1 MKTNELPARTSA
13 RVLFFRVC
21 VHTSPFTGSKL
32 HVTAPTM
39 LFAFAALLPPPRVA
53 RRAPAPTAVLDL
65 LENAASGDAAAAIE
79 AAALLVAGAGER
91 AMRILWSKTIALT
104 ANCWPPPSFQDPGP
118 TPVVVDIDLGADGEP
133 AGVSRISFKPL
144 LPRSDFILLEL
155 RVPLGLLI
163 EESDDARIV
172 VTDALPGYSA
182 MKQVEKGDLVRAVT
196 AYAQVAGSAPMWQQ
210 VTSGTPL
217 GDVSLKR
224 LLFRTDDAT
233 YTDVRN
239 AIASHRGSEGGNDM
253 VTLVLERA
261 VESGTPLADRGA
273 PLERESLAAVIAR
286 DIQQAPAKAIGDDD
300 ATAAERAESCWD
312 DPA

>member
-1 MKTNELPARTSA
+1 
-13 RVLFFRVC
+13 
-21 VHTSPFTGSKL
+21 
-32 HVTAPTM
+32 M
-39 LFAFAALLPPPRVA
+39 LFAIALLPPPRVA
-53 RRAPAPTAVLDL
+53 RRAPAPSAILDL

-79 AAALLVAGAGER
+79 SAALFVAGAGAVGYAYSLVQDDRVNSE
-91 AMRILWSKTIALT
+91 ISG
-104 ANCWPPPSFQDPGP
+104 PPPPIVDPGP
-118 TPVVVDIDLGADGEP
+118 TPVVVDIDLGENGEP

-163 EESDDARIV
+163 EEANERIV

-300 ATAAERAESCWD
+300 ATAAERAERLLGRPSLD
-312 DPA
+312 DLKDVL

>member
-1 MKTNELPARTSA
+1 M
-13 RVLFFRVC
+13 
-21 VHTSPFTGSKL
+21 
-32 HVTAPTM
+32 HVTAPKM
-39 LFAFAALLPPPRVA
+39 LFAFVALLPPPRVA
-53 RRAPAPTAVLDL
+53 RRAPAPTAILDL

-79 AAALLVAGAGER
+79 AAALLVAGAG
-91 AMRILWSKTIALT
+91 AAGYAYSLVQDDRINSEIAG
-104 ANCWPPPSFQDPGP
+104 PPPRLKDPGP

-133 AGVSRISFKPL
+133 AGISRISFKPL

-182 MKQVEKGDLVRAVT
+182 IKQVEKGDLVRAVT

-239 AIASHRGSEGGNDM
+239 AIASHRGSEGGNDI

-261 VESGTPLADRGA
+261 VESGTPLAERGA

-300 ATAAERAESCWD
+300 ATAAERAERLLGRPSLD
-312 DPA
+312 DLKDVL

>member
-1 MKTNELPARTSA
+1 M
-13 RVLFFRVC
+13 
-21 VHTSPFTGSKL
+21 
-32 HVTAPTM
+32 
-39 LFAFAALLPPPRVA
+39 
-53 RRAPAPTAVLDL
+53 
-65 LENAASGDAAAAIE
+65 
-79 AAALLVAGAGER
+79 
-91 AMRILWSKTIALT
+91 
-104 ANCWPPPSFQDPGP
+104 
-118 TPVVVDIDLGADGEP
+118 VVDIDLGEDGEP
-133 AGVSRISFKPL
+133 AGTSRISFKPL

-163 EESDDARIV
+163 EEANERIV

-182 MKQVEKGDLVRAVT
+182 IKQVEKGDLVRAVT

-300 ATAAERAESCWD
+300 ATAAERAERLLGRPSLED
-312 DPA
+312 LKDVL

>member
-1 MKTNELPARTSA
+1 M
-13 RVLFFRVC
+13 
-21 VHTSPFTGSKL
+21 
-32 HVTAPTM
+32 
-39 LFAFAALLPPPRVA
+39 
-53 RRAPAPTAVLDL
+53 
-65 LENAASGDAAAAIE
+65 
-79 AAALLVAGAGER
+79 
-91 AMRILWSKTIALT
+91 
-104 ANCWPPPSFQDPGP
+104 
-118 TPVVVDIDLGADGEP
+118 VVDIDLGENGEP

-182 MKQVEKGDLVRAVT
+182 IKQVEKGDLVRAVT

-239 AIASHRGSEGGNDM
+239 AIASHRGSEGARAR
-253 VTLVLERA
+253 VQRA
-261 VESGTPLADRGA
+261 VESGTPLAERGA

-286 DIQQAPAKAIGDDD
+286 DIQQAPAKAIRRRRHR
-300 ATAAERAESCWD
+300 AER
-312 DPA
+312 PT

>member
-1 MKTNELPARTSA
+1 M
-13 RVLFFRVC
+13 
-21 VHTSPFTGSKL
+21 
-32 HVTAPTM
+32 
-39 LFAFAALLPPPRVA
+39 
-53 RRAPAPTAVLDL
+53 
-65 LENAASGDAAAAIE
+65 
-79 AAALLVAGAGER
+79 
-91 AMRILWSKTIALT
+91 
-104 ANCWPPPSFQDPGP
+104 
-118 TPVVVDIDLGADGEP
+118 VVDIDLGEDGEP
-133 AGVSRISFKPL
+133 AGTSRISFKPL

-163 EESDDARIV
+163 EESDARIV

-239 AIASHRGSEGGNDM
+239 AIASHRGSEGGNNM

-261 VESGTPLADRGA
+261 VESGTPLAERGA

-286 DIQQAPAKAIGDDD
+286 DIQQAPAKAIGDGD
-300 ATAAERAESCWD
+300 ATAAERAERLLGRPSLED
-312 DPA
+312 LKDVL

>member
-1 MKTNELPARTSA
+1 M
-13 RVLFFRVC
+13 
-21 VHTSPFTGSKL
+21 
-32 HVTAPTM
+32 
-39 LFAFAALLPPPRVA
+39 
-53 RRAPAPTAVLDL
+53 
-65 LENAASGDAAAAIE
+65 
-79 AAALLVAGAGER
+79 
-91 AMRILWSKTIALT
+91 
-104 ANCWPPPSFQDPGP
+104 
-118 TPVVVDIDLGADGEP
+118 VVDIDLGEDGEP
-133 AGVSRISFKPL
+133 AGISRISFKPL

-163 EESDDARIV
+163 EESDARIV

-300 ATAAERAESCWD
+300 ATAAERAERLLGRPSLD
-312 DPA
+312 DLKDVL